1 VSQAYPA
8 RVLVAGDRRGAEM
21 AAGEVA
27 RLVAGQLPD
36 HLLNPEIAAHKEA
49 AS

>member
-1 VSQAYPA
+1 MSQAHPA
-8 RVLVAGDRRGAEM
+8 RVLAVGERRGAEM

-27 RLVAGQLPD
+27 WLVAGQLLD
-36 HLLNPEIAAHKEA
+36 HVLSPEIAAHKEA

>member
-1 VSQAYPA
+1 
-8 RVLVAGDRRGAEM
+8 M